1 MKKAIKIL
9 IGVVI
14 VFVVLI
20 AGIGITAMFMVDRL
34 AKTTIERRGT
44 YALGVETTVDSVDV
58 QLMKQ
63 AFAMEGLNVSS
74 PEGFG
79 SAFLK
84 LGSAGVTL
92 DNVNGK
98 VIELP
103 TLSLRDIDVNLLKN
117 DEGSNYGMILDN
129 LKKFESDE
137 GAGTPP
143 PGGEDEGWKF
153 VIKTV
158 DIQNVKV
165 HMELTSIGGDLT
177 ALDVDLDKIE
187 LRDLGTAGKPIGAGD
202 LIGII
207 VKSVLS
213 AAVNK
218 AGDLG
223 GRMGALVGDL
233 SNGLGGLSSL
243 GDQGVTV
250 MMDVGGQLTDVTGEI
265 AGELG
270 QNLQKAAEEAAENV
284 GKRVEEVTK
293 GLGDVIKNP
302 FGKTDD
308 KKKGDGG

>member
-1 MKKAIKIL
+1 VKKAIKI
-9 IGVVI
+9 IVGVVL
-14 VFVVLI
+14 VFVILVT
-20 AGIGITAMFMVDRL
+20 GIGITLAVMVDKL
-34 AKTTIERRGT
+34 AKTTIESGGT
-44 YALGVETTVDSVDV
+44 YALGVETTVDSADV
-58 QLMKQ
+58 QLMKK
-63 AFAMEGLNVSS
+63 AFAMEGLNVAS
-74 PEGFG
+74 PEGFD

-92 DNVNGK
+92 DNVSGK

-117 DEGSNYGMILDN
+117 DKGSNYGMILDN

-137 GAGTPP
+137 DAGGTSA
-143 PGGEDEGWKF
+143 GDEEGELKF

-165 HMELTSIGGDLT
+165 HMELTPMGGDLT
-177 ALDVDLDKIE
+177 SLDVDLDKIE
-187 LRDLGTAGKPIGAGD
+187 LHDLGTAGKPIGAGD

-223 GRMGALVGDL
+223 GNMGALVGDL

-243 GDQGVTV
+243 GDQGITV
-250 MMDVGGQLTDVTGEI
+250 MMDVGGQLTDVTGDI
-265 AGELG
+265 AKDLG
-270 QNLQKAAEEAAENV
+270 QNAQKAAEEAVENV
-284 GKRVEEVTK
+284 GKSVEDVTK

-302 FGKTDD
+302 FGKKD
-308 KKKGDGG
+308 KKKDDGGG